1 MSRRA
6 AGPRWDPIDPA
17 PESPARWSIA
27 VARWGRMELRLH
39 VLIAAWLGL
48 VGVRM
53 LAGPLREDAAPQSA
67 ALLAVGAAAVLLAML
82 IHEAGRLLVAA
93 RSDALP
99 ATASLWPLGTLED
112 LPPHAGW
119 RIRAASAAGGLLAVL
134 LAGGLVGLLL
144 ARSTGVVGGVVL
156 PWPGSVTPPGLLVL
170 REGTQPWWL
179 TGLHELQ
186 RGLMTVLLLQLVPMS
201 PLAGGRLVDAALIA
215 RLGRRAARR
224 PAVQVQLVA
233 AGGLLLGAT
242 AVGGWL
248 GVLAAMVGGVS
259 AAASLARMQAEAR
272 GVGAAGEAEVDRRE
286 IPLAS
291 ASPDSEASGRG
302 IRGGPGGRLDLTI
315 AGEFVPDESGFE
327 PEAII
332 DEPLVDPVVD
342 PVVEPD
348 VDPVAD
354 SIGPESDP
362 VADDE
367 PVVLEDA
374 DARLDAVLAKIARS
388 GLESL
393 EEHERRL
400 LHRETERRNRVP

>member
-1 MSRRA
+1 
-6 AGPRWDPIDPA
+6 
-17 PESPARWSIA
+17 
-27 VARWGRMELRLH
+27 MELRLH

-53 LAGPLREDAAPQSA
+53 LAGPLRGDDAPQSA
-67 ALLAVGAAAVLLAML
+67 AMLAVGAASVLLAMV

-93 RSDALP
+93 RSDVLP

-112 LPPHAGW
+112 LPAHAGW
-119 RIRAASAAGGLLAVL
+119 RARAASAAGGLAAVL
-134 LAGGLVGLLL
+134 AAGVLVALVL
-144 ARSTGVVGGVVL
+144 ARSTGIIGGVVL

-170 REGTQPWWL
+170 PDGTQPWWL
-179 TGLHELQ
+179 IGLHEVQ
-186 RGLMTVLLLQLVPMS
+186 RGLMTVLLLQLVPMT

-215 RLGRRAARR
+215 RWGRRAARR

-272 GVGAAGEAEVDRRE
+272 GVMTPGDPEAEVGE

-291 ASPDSEASGRG
+291 PETAAPPTAEVSERG
-302 IRGGPGGRLDLTI
+302 IRGGPGGRLDLTV
-315 AGEFVPDESGFE
+315 AGGLDPDDAMFVPGDPAEEPIHDPVDDESG
-327 PEAII
+327 
-332 DEPLVDPVVD
+332 DEP
-342 PVVEPD
+342 
-348 VDPVAD
+348 
-354 SIGPESDP
+354 
-362 VADDE
+362 DDE
-367 PVVLEDA
+367 PGDQPAAIEDA
-374 DARLDAVLAKIARS
+374 DARLDAVLEKIARS

-393 EEHERRL
+393 EDHERRL
-400 LHRETERRNRVP
+400 LHRETERRNRVS

>member
-27 VARWGRMELRLH
+27 VGRLGRMEVRLH

-53 LAGPLREDAAPQSA
+53 LAGPLRGDAAPQSA
-67 ALLAVGAAAVLLAML
+67 TLLAVGAASVLLAIL

-112 LPPHAGW
+112 LAPHAGW
-119 RIRAASAAGGLLAVL
+119 RARAASAAGGLAAVL
-134 LAGGLVGLLL
+134 LAGVLVGLVL
-144 ARSTGVVGGVVL
+144 ARSTGVIGGVVL
-156 PWPGSVTPPGLLVL
+156 PWPASVTPPGLLVL
-170 REGTQPWWL
+170 RDGTQPWWL

-224 PAVQVQLVA
+224 PSVQMQLVA

-272 GVGAAGEAEVDRRE
+272 GAVAAGDPAADRRE

-291 ASPDSEASGRG
+291 APPESDASGRG
-302 IRGGPGGRLDLTI
+302 IRGGPGGRLDLTVTGGDDPDDAALEPVDAA
-315 AGEFVPDESGFE
+315 AG
-327 PEAII
+327 
-332 DEPLVDPVVD
+332 
-342 PVVEPD
+342 PD
-348 VDPVAD
+348 VDPLLERF
-354 SIGPESDP
+354 GEEPE
-362 VADDE
+362 DE
-367 PVVLEDA
+367 PEQELEEDSGDGAARLEDA
-374 DARLDAVLAKIARS
+374 DARLDAVLAKIAQS